1 MAALENAKHEKFVRS
16 LVEGLSQRKAYLAAF
31 PTAKKWKP
39 ETVDVK
45 ASQLFSDDKI
55 KLRYQELQSATASDA
70 ILSRQG
76 RMKILTEIAT
86 DKAQLPKPRM
96 QAIDILN
103 KMDGEYVKKIEA
115 TVSTSLSDV
124 ASKVDDILNE

>member
-1 MAALENAKHEKFVRS
+1 MAAIADSKREKFAQLLS
-16 LVEGLSQRKAYLAAF
+16 EGLSQRQAYLQAYPA
-31 PTAKKWKP
+31 AKKWKP
-39 ETVDVK
+39 ETVDNRACKLAHEDEIVTRCEELK
-45 ASQLFSDDKI
+45 NAS
-55 KLRYQELQSATASDA
+55 ASDA

>member
-1 MAALENAKHEKFVRS
+1 MAAIADAKKEKFAQ
-16 LVEGLSQRKAYLAAF
+16 LLTEGLSQRKAYLGAY
-31 PTAKKWKP
+31 PSAKKWKP
-39 ETVDVK
+39 ETVDNRACQLAHDSEILDRCEELK
-45 ASQLFSDDKI
+45 NAS
-55 KLRYQELQSATASDA
+55 ASDA

-86 DKAQLPKPRM
+86 DKSQLPKPRM

>member
-1 MAALENAKHEKFVRS
+1 
-16 LVEGLSQRKAYLAAF
+16 
-31 PTAKKWKP
+31 
-39 ETVDVK
+39 
-45 ASQLFSDDKI
+45 
-55 KLRYQELQSATASDA
+55 
-70 ILSRQG
+70 
-76 RMKILTEIAT
+76 MKILTEIAT

>member
-1 MAALENAKHEKFVRS
+1 MAAIQDAKKEKFAQLLS
-16 LVEGLSQRKAYLAAF
+16 EGLSQRQAYLQAY
-31 PTAKKWKP
+31 PSSKKWKP
-39 ETVDVK
+39 ETVDNK
-45 ASQLFSDDKI
+45 ACLLAHENEI
-55 KLRYQELQSATASDA
+55 LERCEELKNISASDA

-115 TVSTSLSDV
+115 VVTTDVSEV
-124 ASKVDDILNE
+124 AAKVGAILDE

>member
-1 MAALENAKHEKFVRS
+1 MAALENAKHEKFVQS

-103 KMDGEYVKKIEA
+103 KMDGEYTKRIEA
-115 TVSTSLSDV
+115 VVTTDVSEV
-124 ASKVDDILNE
+124 AAKVGAILDE

>member
-1 MAALENAKHEKFVRS
+1 MAAIADSKREKFAQLLS
-16 LVEGLSQRKAYLAAF
+16 EGLSQRQAYLQAY
-31 PTAKKWKP
+31 PSSKKWKP
-39 ETVDVK
+39 ETVDNK
-45 ASQLFSDDKI
+45 ACLLAHENEI
-55 KLRYQELQSATASDA
+55 LERCEELKNISASDA

-86 DKAQLPKPRM
+86 DKSQLPKPRM

>member
-1 MAALENAKHEKFVRS
+1 MAAIQDAKKEKFAQLLS
-16 LVEGLSQRKAYLAAF
+16 EGLSQRQAYLQAY
-31 PTAKKWKP
+31 PSAKKWKP
-39 ETVDVK
+39 ETVDNK
-45 ASQLFSDDKI
+45 ACLLAHENEI
-55 KLRYQELQSATASDA
+55 LERCEELKNASASDA

>member
-1 MAALENAKHEKFVRS
+1 MAAIADAKKEKFAQ
-16 LVEGLSQRKAYLAAF
+16 LLTEGLSQRKAYLGAY
-31 PTAKKWKP
+31 PSAKRWKP
-39 ETVDVK
+39 ETVDNRACQLAHDSEILDRCEELK
-45 ASQLFSDDKI
+45 NAS
-55 KLRYQELQSATASDA
+55 ASDA

-103 KMDGEYVKKIEA
+103 KMDGEYVRKIEA

>member
-1 MAALENAKHEKFVRS
+1 MAALTDAKKEKFAQ
-16 LVEGLSQRKAYLAAF
+16 LLTEGLSQRKAYLGAY
-31 PTAKKWKP
+31 PSAKKWKP
-39 ETVDVK
+39 ETVDNRACQLAHDSEILDRCEELK
-45 ASQLFSDDKI
+45 NAS
-55 KLRYQELQSATASDA
+55 ASDA